1 MGGYFPTLKK
11 LRLPGPGSPDTID
24 TYSQSL
30 HGKERPG
37 AMIALLFALLT
48 ATMGLN
54 FLGKRTA
61 ADALFF
67 VTLAMSVYWLKFH
80 ATSELTIQL

>member
-1 MGGYFPTLKK
+1 
-11 LRLPGPGSPDTID
+11 
-24 TYSQSL
+24 
-30 HGKERPG
+30 
-37 AMIALLFALLT
+37 MIALLFALLT
-48 ATMGLN
+48 ATMSLN

>member
-1 MGGYFPTLKK
+1 MGGYFPTLKSYACQV
-11 LRLPGPGSPDTID
+11 LAVLTVSIHIRNRCTGRRD
-24 TYSQSL
+24 
-30 HGKERPG
+30 R

>member
-1 MGGYFPTLKK
+1 
-11 LRLPGPGSPDTID
+11 
-24 TYSQSL
+24 
-30 HGKERPG
+30 
-37 AMIALLFALLT
+37 MIALLFALLT

-54 FLGKRTA
+54 YIGKRTA

-67 VTLAMSVYWLKFH
+67 ATMAMSVYWLKFH